1 VSESAGTGVD
11 GVFGR
16 QPVLL
21 GEREYGTLGAH
32 STCFAYAVATWC
44 FLTGGYVAELVGAVQ
59 GIVCLL
65 AGGLIGLFVTTMPLS
80 IACQRYGLE
89 QMDACKPAFGQRGA
103 QLLTVFYLINM
114 LGWSGLILVMFGN
127 GLRNIAEALGYAPGR
142 WVVGVGVALG
152 LWLSY
157 LICTRGVRLLNR
169 VNAVLT
175 PALGLL
181 VVFMLVML
189 LRNEG
194 WEKIAAAE
202 PLAPGPTPF
211 VNYLIALELGIAGGI
226 SWWGGIGF
234 LARNTRSRRN
244 AVYPELL
251 QLGVGGGL
259 VCCVGL
265 FSALV
270 VRSYDPTEWM
280 VPVGGVVV
288 GVIALGFVALANVT
302 STAVSVFAS
311 GLALRHVPGFRVLP
325 WKYLMLLTI
334 APCVP
339 FVFWPHEL
347 YDLGD
352 AFLAYNGTMYA
363 PIVGIVFVDF
373 IFLRGRRLSLWAI
386 FEGAPSGAYHYT
398 GGLHWPALAC
408 LLLGQVLYLSLY
420 NPITGALHESFQV
433 VPPSVVACVVP
444 AVVYGFVSWVLGAQ
458 ARESEQ
464 PAGRLLEPNI

>member
-1 VSESAGTGVD
+1 MSESAGTGVD

-142 WVVGVGVALG
+142 WVVGVGVTLG

-211 VNYLIALELGIAGGI
+211 GNYLIALELGIAGGI

-234 LARNTRSRRN
+234 LARNTRTRRN
-244 AVYPELL
+244 AVYPEII
-251 QLGVGGGL
+251 QLGLLEKTDV
-259 VCCVGL
+259 
-265 FSALV
+265 AAYK
-270 VRSYDPTEWM
+270 SYR
-280 VPVGGVVV
+280 
-288 GVIALGFVALANVT
+288 LAI
-302 STAVSVFAS
+302 
-311 GLALRHVPGFRVLP
+311 
-325 WKYLMLLTI
+325 K
-334 APCVP
+334 
-339 FVFWPHEL
+339 
-347 YDLGD
+347 
-352 AFLAYNGTMYA
+352 
-363 PIVGIVFVDF
+363 
-373 IFLRGRRLSLWAI
+373 RRL
-386 FEGAPSGAYHYT
+386 FEEGGFPVVAPGAPEEAVAKLKAERKQLLAEKYA
-398 GGLHWPALAC
+398 ALEKC
-408 LLLGQVLYLSLY
+408 YEGTL
-420 NPITGALHESFQV
+420 ER
-433 VPPSVVACVVP
+433 
-444 AVVYGFVSWVLGAQ
+444 
-458 ARESEQ
+458 ARVQ
-464 PAGRLLEPNI
+464 LQ